1 MNQFTL
7 FVHSLVKVVMA
18 GALLLAG
25 CAGTPGG
32 QAKLR
37 GEGSGGPIP
46 APGTQVMILSNHK
59 GVLNKTAAWFHDQ
72 GLTVIDQSRVE
83 KELRDSA
90 AHLTVGGGGSLQIMD
105 VAKSVGADLVV
116 SSYVARKYVPGKL
129 GSGAMTIATVEVQGM
144 NVQDGTVAFESKAW
158 NSDPVAESE
167 DIILNLAS
175 TALEQ
180 IVHGEK
186 VPAAPPLMVVAKEQP
201 RIASETAPSAESA
214 QEGEQSES
222 SAEHPDQLPHT
233 RTIEE
238 GSPIPEE
245 EPPTQEEEASMG
257 LKLASGALS
266 ILYTPAKLVYAGLGG
281 IFGGLAYVT
290 TGGNAKASQSI
301 WDASIKGTYWL
312 TPDHLQGRE
321 QVYFKGKSGAD
332 E

>member
-1 MNQFTL
+1 MNRFTF
-7 FVHSLVKVVMA
+7 FVHSVLQVLMA
-18 GALLLAG
+18 GALLAG
-25 CAGTPGG
+25 CAGTPDG
-32 QAKLR
+32 QVKLK
-37 GEGSGGPIP
+37 GEGSGGSIP
-46 APGTQVMILSNHK
+46 PPGTQVMILSNHK
-59 GVLNKTAAWFHDQ
+59 GVLNKTTQWFYDQ

-90 AHLTVGGGGSLQIMD
+90 AQQAVGGGSLQIMN
-105 VAKSVGADLVV
+105 VARAVEADLVV
-116 SSYVARKYVPGKL
+116 SSYVGRKYVPGKR

-144 NVQDGTVAFESKAW
+144 KVQDGTVAFESKAW

-186 VPAAPPLMVVAKEQP
+186 APAAPPLMVVAKEQP

-238 GSPIPEE
+238 GAPIPEE
-245 EPPTQEEEASMG
+245 EPPAQEEEASMG

-321 QVYFKGKSGAD
+321 QVHFKGKSGAD